1 MQSTAIHT
9 RLFAV
14 VYGTAK
20 RSNIERC
27 VYISIHIVSAVIA
40 FKHLSFP
47 VAYMVTVAASL
58 ACISWI
64 NQNNRNTVK
73 NSFIGNVLTQLIE
86 RPFTYTTSKL
96 FAFFQRRKTDAFKV
110 FQSNP
115 FVFFFRNLNNLFG
128 NGVIDN
134 RSGGT
139 FSARKPFQEFFTSS
153 CAFALNGAS
162 YFLSFYSISFKLF
175 RVKFFSITKGRQDHQ
190 TKVNAQERFYVFHI
204 IFNYINSLKQIEF
217 TFSKKQICFA
227 FDIRQVVRVVADK
240 RHFQPAANRP
250 DGNNVVGFVGQDATV
265 IRDRAKWFESP
276 FNLLIQLVG
285 ISHFRY
291 APYDYLTAQLRSTLN
306 GMVAGIMQLKL
317 LKGFLLPSYVGNKI
331 TSLVRLF
338 NRLKQTFSL
347 FIGGQQLYFQR
358 EFHNANIQLF
368 QVQENILFT
377 LKALGVVAYLPL
389 TLRDEWVSR
398 SFI

>member
-1 MQSTAIHT
+1 MHITVQHT
-9 RLFAV
+9 RLFRAVYICPQQGYVNTGVIVSIKHRLAV
-14 VYGTAK
+14 VTSKYLAL
-20 RSNIERC
+20 
-27 VYISIHIVSAVIA
+27 SIAYVQT
-40 FKHLSFP
+40 F
-47 VAYMVTVAASL
+47 VALL
-58 ACISWI
+58 ACIVRCNS
-64 NQNNRNTVK
+64 NQLNPCNRRFVGQKLAQLIKVPFANSCSKLLAFFVSGKANAFEFLNSNAFPFQFGNRNNLLT
-73 NSFIGNVLTQLIE
+73 NSVVNNCAC
-86 RPFTYTTSKL
+86 RSL
-96 FAFFQRRKTDAFKV
+96 F
-110 FQSNP
+110 S
-115 FVFFFRNLNNLFG
+115 
-128 NGVIDN
+128 
-134 RSGGT
+134 
-139 FSARKPFQEFFTSS
+139 RKPFQNAFCIF
-153 CAFALNGAS
+153 CAFGLKRTS
-162 YFLSFYSISFKLF
+162 YFLSFFSISG
-175 RVKFFSITKGRQDHQ
+175 KFFRTKCFAVAKGCDFQKPHINTDKFLHI
-190 TKVNAQERFYVFHI
+190 FHI
-204 IFNYINSLKQIEF
+204 FFNHINCLKKVKL
-217 TFSKKQICFA
+217 TFSKKQVCFA
-227 FDIRQVVRVVADK
+227 FDVRKIVRVVADK

-250 DGNNVVGFVGQDATV
+250 DGNNVVGFVGQDATI

-368 QVQENILFT
+368 QVQENILFA
-377 LKALGVVAYLPL
+377 LKALGVVAYIPP

-398 SFI
+398 SFL

>member
-1 MQSTAIHT
+1 M
-9 RLFAV
+9 
-14 VYGTAK
+14 
-20 RSNIERC
+20 
-27 VYISIHIVSAVIA
+27 
-40 FKHLSFP
+40 
-47 VAYMVTVAASL
+47 
-58 ACISWI
+58 
-64 NQNNRNTVK
+64 
-73 NSFIGNVLTQLIE
+73 
-86 RPFTYTTSKL
+86 
-96 FAFFQRRKTDAFKV
+96 
-110 FQSNP
+110 
-115 FVFFFRNLNNLFG
+115 
-128 NGVIDN
+128 
-134 RSGGT
+134 
-139 FSARKPFQEFFTSS
+139 
-153 CAFALNGAS
+153 
-162 YFLSFYSISFKLF
+162 
-175 RVKFFSITKGRQDHQ
+175 
-190 TKVNAQERFYVFHI
+190 
-204 IFNYINSLKQIEF
+204 
-217 TFSKKQICFA
+217 
-227 FDIRQVVRVVADK
+227 ADK

-250 DGNNVVGFVGQDATV
+250 DGNNVVGFVSQDATV

-358 EFHNANIQLF
+358 EFHNAKIQLF

-377 LKALGVVAYLPL
+377 LKTLGVVAYLPP

-398 SFI
+398 SII